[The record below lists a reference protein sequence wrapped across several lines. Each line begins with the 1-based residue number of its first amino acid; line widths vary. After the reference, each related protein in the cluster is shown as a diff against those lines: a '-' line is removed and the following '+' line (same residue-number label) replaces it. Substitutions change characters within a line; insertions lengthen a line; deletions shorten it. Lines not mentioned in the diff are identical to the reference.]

1 MIVLFIISVF
11 ILKFNYFEYGLHNF
25 FWHIAQMVE
34 HTPYKREVM
43 SSILIMPITT
53 LPLRKKYNEK
63 EVNKYSC
70 YN

>member
-1 MIVLFIISVF
+1 
-11 ILKFNYFEYGLHNF
+11 
-25 FWHIAQMVE
+25 
-34 HTPYKREVM
+34 
-43 SSILIMPITT
+43 MPITT